1 MPVLATIAAINF
13 FSGSDSENS
22 ASFLNPE
29 MLRERCRQ
37 VIEDE
42 DKLKKAIKLSDDLQR
57 LSAQYQQHVITTVEA
72 YIDESVKW
80 ESSSDGLIDLL
91 EPMDNYRR
99 QTLLDIIQVRQSMKE
114 LLTSEQWH
122 QLFS

>member
-13 FSGSDSENS
+13 FSGSDAENS
-22 ASFLNPE
+22 VSFLNPE

-42 DKLKKAIKLSDDLQR
+42 DKRNKAIKLSDDLQR
-57 LSAQYQQHVITTVEA
+57 LSAKYQQHVITTVEA

-80 ESSSDGLIDLL
+80 DSSADGLIDIL
-91 EPMDNYRR
+91 EPMDDSRR
-99 QTLLDIIQVRQSMKE
+99 QTLLDIIQVRQSMKQ

-122 QLFS
+122 KLFS

>member
-13 FSGSDSENS
+13 FSGSDAENS
-22 ASFLNPE
+22 VSFLNPE

-42 DKLKKAIKLSDDLQR
+42 DKRNKAIKLSDDLQR
-57 LSAQYQQHVITTVEA
+57 LSAKYQQHVITTVEA

-80 ESSSDGLIDLL
+80 DSSADELIDIL
-91 EPMDNYRR
+91 EPMDDSRR
-99 QTLLDIIQVRQSMKE
+99 QTLLDIIQVRQSMKQ

-122 QLFS
+122 KLFS